1 MLEGLSRPAIHP
13 HAHIAKARSPTP
25 VAGIYFLCSKTFN
38 GFPGKVRWNIYTEEV
53 LKSHGISLADFEHRL
68 VSHEQLAR
76 YSFQGYLPIGGMGE
90 EYFRDSSDPVLF
102 RLWLGSRLHGKGLE
116 FGPGANP
123 FPVSMSASTI
133 YADRFSADSLLENAY
148 PGQVLDSMIMPHFLA
163 DMSELDTFGTNSF
176 NYIVASHVIEHLRD
190 PIGAIVGSHR
200 ILKSGGTLLLIT
212 PSMTRT
218 FDQNRPLTPLS
229 HLVTDF
235 ERYDRIDDL
244 SHYLE
249 WFLLVHNVAEQQ
261 HEELAKEAWSR
272 NSDIHYHT
280 WTPESFEAMLN
291 HIQENYVTFS
301 SVRIFSEV
309 SADSNEFYAELVK

>member
-1 MLEGLSRPAIHP
+1 MLENSSKSTIDP
-13 HAHIAKARSPTP
+13 HAYIAEARSPSP
-25 VAGIYFLCSKTFN
+25 VAGIYFLCSDTFN
-38 GFPGKVRWNIYTEEV
+38 GFPGKVRWNVYSEEV
-53 LKSHGISLADFEHRL
+53 FKSHGINLADFDHRL
-68 VSHEQLAR
+68 VSHEELAS
-76 YSFQGYLPIGGMGE
+76 YSFRGHLPIGSLGE
-90 EYFRDSSDPVLF
+90 EVFRDSSDPVLF

-123 FPVSMSASTI
+123 FPVSLSASTI

-148 PGQVLDSMIMPHFLA
+148 PGQVLDSMMVPHFLA
-163 DMSELDTFGTNSF
+163 DMSDLDNFGTNSF
-176 NYIVASHVIEHLRD
+176 DYIVASHVIEHLRD

-200 ILKSGGTLLLIT
+200 ILKSGGTLLLII

-218 FDQNRPLTPLS
+218 FDRNRPLTSLT
-229 HLVTDF
+229 HLVSDF
-235 ERYDRIDDL
+235 ERYNKLDDL

-249 WFLLVHNVAEQQ
+249 WFLLVHNLAGP

-280 WTPESFEAMLN
+280 WTPDSFENMLN
-291 HIQENYVTFS
+291 YIQTSCVAFS
-301 SVRIFSEV
+301 SVRIFPEV